1 MRASEIQDPDWII
14 YYLDKAGP
22 LDIHLDSAYPKITTY
37 LDNILNEVRQHRQD
51 AGHQIQH
58 PNRLRRYL
66 KIIILDLLVATVEGE
81 SPFRYVSLDKTKYR
95 KSERLEKIHLGSY
108 LTAKAVFDALEALGY
123 ITIYPGWYAKDK
135 EKKSRRTRIA
145 ATDKLIEAVPFNVG
159 EISYDWQG
167 CELVQLRHEGV
178 GIDYAETPYSRSVR
192 GDVKRYNALAEK
204 TDIRIDG
211 VPVINKYQHAVF
223 HGKNMNSAVIGRMY
237 GGVPQNLK
245 KERRKDMTVE
255 GERLVNL
262 DFKSHHIRI
271 AYHLAGMPVAEDPY
285 IIPEVELG
293 IFTRDEVKQA
303 VNTMLNCETH
313 TKAVRAVG
321 MKQLVEAV
329 EAAHPMLCEY
339 NVLGK
344 RLQKE
349 DADLM
354 RGILAKLVSTD
365 VYAIN
370 LHDGLLCRESD
381 WEFVNEVMNQEYR
394 NRFKEYPVIDSSY
407 C

>member
-1 MRASEIQDPDWII
+1 MRASEIKDPDWLV

-22 LDIHLDSAYPKITTY
+22 LDIHLDSDWPKITAN
-37 LDNILNEVRQHRQD
+37 LEGILGEVVQHRKSL
-51 AGHQIQH
+51 GHQIQH

-81 SPFRYVSLDKTKYR
+81 SPFRYVSFDKTKYR
-95 KSERLEKIHLGSY
+95 KGERLEKIHLGSY

-145 ATDKLIEAVPFNVG
+145 ATDKLIETVPFNVG
-159 EISYDWQG
+159 EITYDWQG
-167 CELVQLRHEGV
+167 CELVQLRHDGI
-178 GIDYAETPYSRSVR
+178 GIDYAETSYSRSVR
-192 GDVKRYNALAEK
+192 ADIKRYNALAEN

-223 HGKNMNSAVIGRMY
+223 HGKNMHSAVIGRMY

-293 IFTRDEVKQA
+293 IFTRDEVKTA
-303 VNTMLNCETH
+303 VNTMLNCETRA
-313 TKAVRAVG
+313 KAVRAVG
-321 MKQLVEAV
+321 MKPLVEAV

-354 RGILAKLVSTD
+354 RGILAQLVSEG

-381 WEFVNEVMNQEYR
+381 WEFVRDVMTQEYR
-394 NRFKEYPVIDSSY
+394 NRFKEYPVIEYSY